1 MADRVTGTLICD
13 SLPVP
18 FPQDSER
25 KRLSASG
32 LCSPFFYSQ
41 TRSAQRPDRT
51 LPLDL
56 LGTKGI
62 GVHVC
67 LSVYLY
73 IFVSL
78 TSIYPVPLGY
88 KGQWGVYV
96 SVYLP
101 WVPGSSSFPAAKKVL
116 IFPPYRWEKE

>member
-1 MADRVTGTLICD
+1 MK
-13 SLPVP
+13 
-18 FPQDSER
+18 ER
-25 KRLSASG
+25 GFQPR
-32 LCSPFFYSQ
+32 LCSPFFYTQ
-41 TRSAQRPDRT
+41 TRSAQHPDRT

-62 GVHVC
+62 GVCVC

-78 TSIYPVPLGY
+78 TGIYPVPLGY
-88 KGQWGVYV
+88 KGQWSVYV

-101 WVPGSSSFPAAKKVL
+101 WVPDSSSFLPCSQEGAYLPTLWVGEGVTWG
-116 IFPPYRWEKE
+116 YVVSYWQS